1 MVRWSRGE
9 SENHGASQG
18 ALRYVPCDVI
28 KMRDERK
35 SGKEGDKKKIKKENF
50 KIIKKLPVEI
60 CLKVFFSTFTVFSFS
75 FLSSFSL
82 LSLTERSGISFSKK

>member
-9 SENHGASQG
+9 SGNHGASQG

-35 SGKEGDKKKIKKENF
+35 SGKEGDKKKDKERKFQNN
-50 KIIKKLPVEI
+50 
-60 CLKVFFSTFTVFSFS
+60 
-75 FLSSFSL
+75 
-82 LSLTERSGISFSKK
+82 